1 MQALNILAI
10 IPARGGSK
18 GLPGKNIR
26 PLLNHPLIAYSILAA
41 QQSKWVTRTIVT
53 TDDDAIAAVAKQYG
67 AELPFK
73 RPAEFAQDLTTDFET
88 FTHALN
94 WLKEN
99 ENYVPDYVV
108 QLRPTSP
115 VRLVGMIDECIQKM
129 LDNPQADS
137 LRVITPSPITPYKMW
152 VVEDENKPMQP
163 LMPSPDID
171 EFYNQPRQILPKT
184 YWQIGALDVIKT
196 KVITEQK
203 QMSGKIILPHIIPN
217 DFAIDIDDISSFDKA
232 ATVITQ
238 NNCIKFND

>member
-1 MQALNILAI
+1 MNILAI

-26 PLLNHPLIAYSILAA
+26 QLLGHPLIAYSILAA
-41 QQSKWVTRTIVT
+41 QQSKLITRTIVT

-67 AELPFK
+67 AEVPFK

-88 FTHALN
+88 FTHALT

-99 ENYVPDYVV
+99 ESYIPDYVV

-115 VRLVGMIDECIQKM
+115 VRIVGMIDECIKKM
-129 LDNPQADS
+129 LKNSQVDS

-152 VVEDENKPMQP
+152 TVSDDVNPMQP
-163 LMPSPDID
+163 LMPSPGID

-196 KVITEQK
+196 NVITQQK
-203 QMSGKIILPHIIPN
+203 KMSGNAILPHIIDN
-217 DFAIDIDDISSFDKA
+217 VFAVDIDDISSFDKA
-232 ATVITQ
+232 AEVITQ
-238 NNCIKFND
+238 HNCIKFND